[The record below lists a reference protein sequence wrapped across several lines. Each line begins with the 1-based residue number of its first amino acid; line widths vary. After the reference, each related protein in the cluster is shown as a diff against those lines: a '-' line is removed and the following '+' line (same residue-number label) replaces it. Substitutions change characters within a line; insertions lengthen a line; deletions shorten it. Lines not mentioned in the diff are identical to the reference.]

1 MNMPRSTVVSKDTFL
16 LDDNIASVVRE
27 KKPRKRA
34 LLPLGKI
41 FSLFSA
47 LLLFIGVY
55 KSINLLSLMGYFLLL
70 ALFFNSLLASKRLRQ
85 IGVKRYFPDHLY
97 AGIPCFYQIEVIN
110 REKEIIP
117 PWYLLDDSSDR
128 DKGWAIPPLG
138 AFVRYYLQSRIIPI
152 KRGLLELSA
161 LELRGSY
168 PFGLVQKRIWAE
180 QKETVL
186 VLPKIGISRPGALQ
200 QFIAKLSALDESG
213 KIPRFHPLA
222 QEEFHGLRVFRPGD
236 NPRAIHWRTSARR
249 GQLIVAEM
257 EDFPEDDLLISLD
270 LGVGNNEELESFISF
285 SATIIHD
292 LCRVRGNRLVVLI
305 LGREI
310 KVLDGR
316 AEPSLAIKALRELA
330 VAKACFNS
338 SEYLSSSGKLA
349 LLLEELKLPPA
360 SLGLR
365 RDNKSSFFEPTRAKK
380 IPSLTPINARKC
392 RFYEPPTLFQEG
404 NI

>member
-1 MNMPRSTVVSKDTFL
+1 MVPKDTFL
-16 LDDNIASVVRE
+16 FDDNIASAVRG

-55 KSINLLSLMGYFLLL
+55 KSINLLSLMGYFLFL
-70 ALFFNSLLASKRLRQ
+70 ALFFNAVLASRRLHQ
-85 IGVKRYFPDHLY
+85 IGVKRYFPDQLY
-97 AGIPCFYQIEVIN
+97 AGIPCFYQIEVVN
-110 REKEIIP
+110 REKDNIP

-138 AFVRYYLQSRIIPI
+138 AFVRYYLQSRIIPMR
-152 KRGLLELSA
+152 RGLLELSS

-180 QKETVL
+180 EKQTVL

-213 KIPRFHPLA
+213 KIARFHPLA

-257 EDFPEDDLLISLD
+257 EDFPGDDLLISID
-270 LGVGNNEELESFISF
+270 LGVGNNAELESFISF

-292 LCRVRGNRLVVLI
+292 FCRVRGNRLVVLI

-310 KVLDGR
+310 KVFDGR
-316 AEPSLAIKALRELA
+316 AEPSFSVKVLRVLA
-330 VAKACFNS
+330 VAKACFNFN
-338 SEYLSSSGKLA
+338 EYSSSSGKLA
-349 LLLEELKLPPA
+349 LLLEELKVTPA
-360 SLGLR
+360 ALGLR
-365 RDNKSSFFEPTRAKK
+365 RDNKSSFFEPARFKK
-380 IPSLTPINARKC
+380 IPFLSPKNAREC
-392 RFYEPPTLFQEG
+392 GFYEPPSLSQEG
-404 NI
+404 A